1 MAKKVVALDVD
12 IKTTTVGEAV
22 KKTQSLK
29 SELRQLKQELQ
40 TMDESAPQF
49 LEIAKK
55 AGEIEDRIKATNE
68 QVAAFAGPANER
80 ALQGIIGVANGIA
93 GGFAAVQ
100 GATALFVGENED
112 LQKVL
117 VKTQAAM
124 SVLNGLTAI
133 QETLKRESAASTL
146 LYTTATKA
154 ATIATRIFSVATSFL
169 GKALIA
175 TGIGAIVV
183 ALGLLIA
190 NFDKVVK
197 FVQMAIDKFNSMGS
211 GVKNLIS
218 VIFPLIGI
226 IRLVVAGLEELGI
239 IDDAATRKMKKNA
252 EEMEKIRKQSIKTLG
267 KEQKAI
273 EDKYNREIA
282 LAKAAGRD
290 TFAIEKQKRA
300 EILKTLF
307 AMNELDRAR
316 VFTKEATQD
325 EIKAWNERQK
335 TIKELMLAEEVA
347 VIERQKQTSDK
358 AEEEAQKARD
368 KKIAAERKDQ
378 ERLIA
383 TMQEGYDKELA
394 ALQLKHKEQ
403 LAEAVKN
410 GENKKLLERLQ
421 EQELFDLKV
430 KFSEK
435 IKENDIKTNE
445 AQIKQLDDFFAAQER
460 RKQARQQLE
469 QDFVNS
475 SIDLL
480 GQLGA
485 AAKDQSN
492 LQKGLVLAQIAADT
506 ASAISSLVK
515 NSEGNIYNPLTGG
528 LAGAVQF
535 TTGLARIFA
544 GVAQAKRVL
553 QGGGGGAAGGGG
565 GGQQPQLTRSQPPQ
579 SFGLDTR
586 AFNQQGDTRVYVVE
600 NDITR
605 SQRRVA
611 QLRESAIID

>member
-29 SELRQLKQELQ
+29 SELKQLKQELQ

-226 IRLVVAGLEELGI
+226 IRLVVSGLEELGI

-267 KEQKAI
+267 KEKQAI

-282 LAKAAGRD
+282 LAKAAGKD
-290 TFAIEKQKRA
+290 TFEMEKQKRA

-307 AMNELDRAR
+307 ALNELDRAR
-316 VFTKEATQD
+316 VFSKEATQE
-325 EIKAWNERQK
+325 EIKGWNERQK
-335 TIKELMLAEEVA
+335 LIRELLLEGEVA
-347 VIERQKQTSDK
+347 VIERQKEANDK
-358 AEEEAQKARD
+358 AQEESQKATD
-368 KKIAAERKDQ
+368 KKIAAEKTDQ
-378 ERLIA
+378 MRLIE
-383 TMQEGYDKELA
+383 TMKEGYDKELA
-394 ALQLKHKEQ
+394 LLQFKHKEE
-403 LAEAVKN
+403 LKEAEKN
-410 GENKKLLERLQ
+410 GENIELLKRLQ
-421 EQELFDLKV
+421 KDQLFDLELKYNQKV
-430 KFSEK
+430 KDNEA
-435 IKENDIKTNE
+435 KTNE
-445 AQIKQLDDFFAAQER
+445 ERIKKLDEFFAAQER

>member
-1 MAKKVVALDVD
+1 MAKKVIALDVD

-29 SELRQLKQELQ
+29 SELRQLQNQLASGELQ
-40 TMDESAPQF
+40 G
-49 LEIAKK
+49 K
-55 AGEIEDRIKATNE
+55 AFEDASRRAGDLRDRIGDVNARVNVLASDTKKLDTFISVG
-68 QVAAFAGPANER
+68 Q
-80 ALQGIIGVANGIA
+80 GIA
-93 GGFAAVQ
+93 GGFAAAQ
-100 GATALFVGENED
+100 GAMAVFGAESAD
-112 LQKVL
+112 LQKQL
-117 VKTQAAM
+117 VKIQGAM
-124 SVLNGLTAI
+124 ALLNGVQAVAA
-133 QETLKRESAASTL
+133 TLNKDSAASVL
-146 LYTTATKA
+146 LFSKAQKIATITTRVFATAT
-154 ATIATRIFSVATSFL
+154 TFL

-211 GVKNLIS
+211 GIKNLIS

-226 IRLVVAGLEELGI
+226 LRLVATGLEKLGI

-252 EEMEKIRKQSIKTLG
+252 EEMEKVRKQTIKTLG

-282 LAKAAGRD
+282 LAKAAGKD

-435 IKENDIKTNE
+435 VKENDIKTNE
-445 AQIKQLDDFFAAQER
+445 AQIKQLDSFFNLQKL
-460 RKQARQQLE
+460 RKEARQQLE

>member
-1 MAKKVVALDVD
+1 MAKKVIALDVD

-80 ALQGIIGVANGIA
+80 ALQGIVGVANGIA

-154 ATIATRIFSVATSFL
+154 ATIATRIFAVATSFL

-252 EEMEKIRKQSIKTLG
+252 EEMEKVRKQTIKTLG
-267 KEQKAI
+267 KEKQAI

-307 AMNELDRAR
+307 ALNELDRAR
-316 VFTKEATQD
+316 VFSKEATQE
-325 EIKAWNERQK
+325 EIKGWNERQK
-335 TIKELMLAEEVA
+335 LIRELLLEGEVA
-347 VIERQKQTSDK
+347 VIERQKEANDK
-358 AEEEAQKARD
+358 ALEESQKAMD
-368 KKIAAERKDQ
+368 KKIAAEKTDQ
-378 ERLIA
+378 MRLIE
-383 TMQEGYDKELA
+383 TMKEGYDKELA
-394 ALQLKHKEQ
+394 LLQFKHKEE
-403 LAEAVKN
+403 LKEAAKN
-410 GENKKLLERLQ
+410 GENIELLKRTQ
-421 EQELFDLKV
+421 KDQLFDLELKY
-430 KFSEK
+430 SEK
-435 IKENDIKTNE
+435 VKENDIKTNE
-445 AQIKQLDDFFAAQER
+445 AQIKELDRFFEVQNQ

-553 QGGGGGAAGGGG
+553 QGGGGGASGGGG

>member
-1 MAKKVVALDVD
+1 MAKKVIALDVD

-133 QETLKRESAASTL
+133 QETLKKESAASTL

-154 ATIATRIFSVATSFL
+154 ATIATRIFAVATSFL

-226 IRLVVAGLEELGI
+226 IRLVVSGLEELGI

-267 KEQKAI
+267 KEKQAI

-282 LAKAAGRD
+282 LAKAAGKD
-290 TFAIEKQKRA
+290 TFEMEKQKRA

-307 AMNELDRAR
+307 ALNELDRAR
-316 VFTKEATQD
+316 VFSKEATQD
-325 EIKAWNERQK
+325 EIKGWNERQK
-335 TIKELMLAEEVA
+335 LIRELLLEGEVA
-347 VIERQKQTSDK
+347 VIEKQKQTSDK

-368 KKIAAERKDQ
+368 KKIAAEKTDQ
-378 ERLIA
+378 MRLIE

-394 ALQLKHKEQ
+394 LLQFKHKEQ

-410 GENKKLLERLQ
+410 GENVKLLERLQ

-435 IKENDIKTNE
+435 AKENDIKTNE
-445 AQIKQLDDFFAAQER
+445 ERIKKLDEFFAAQER

-553 QGGGGGAAGGGG
+553 QGGGGGAGGGGG

>member
-1 MAKKVVALDVD
+1 MAKKVIALDVD

-282 LAKAAGRD
+282 LAKAAGKD

-307 AMNELDRAR
+307 ALNELDRAR
-316 VFTKEATQD
+316 VFSKEATQE
-325 EIKAWNERQK
+325 EIKGWNERQK
-335 TIKELMLAEEVA
+335 LIRELLLEGEVA
-347 VIERQKQTSDK
+347 VIERQKEANDK
-358 AEEEAQKARD
+358 AQEESQKATD
-368 KKIAAERKDQ
+368 KKIAAEKTDQ
-378 ERLIA
+378 MRLIE
-383 TMQEGYDKELA
+383 TMKEGYDKELTL
-394 ALQLKHKEQ
+394 LQFKHKEE
-403 LAEAVKN
+403 LKEAEKN
-410 GENKKLLERLQ
+410 GENIELLKRLQ
-421 EQELFDLKV
+421 KDQLFDLELKYNQKV
-430 KFSEK
+430 KDNET
-435 IKENDIKTNE
+435 KTNE
-445 AQIKQLDDFFAAQER
+445 ERIKKLDEFFAAQER

-553 QGGGGGAAGGGG
+553 QGGGAASGGG

>member
-154 ATIATRIFSVATSFL
+154 ATIATRIFAVATSFL

-252 EEMEKIRKQSIKTLG
+252 EEMEKVRKQTIKTLG
-267 KEQKAI
+267 KEKQAI

-282 LAKAAGRD
+282 LAKAAGKD
-290 TFAIEKQKRA
+290 TFEMEKLKRA

-307 AMNELDRAR
+307 ALNELDRAR
-316 VFTKEATQD
+316 VFSKEATQE
-325 EIKAWNERQK
+325 EIKGWNERQK
-335 TIKELMLAEEVA
+335 LIRELLLEGEVA
-347 VIERQKQTSDK
+347 VIERQKEANDK
-358 AEEEAQKARD
+358 AQEESQKATD
-368 KKIAAERKDQ
+368 KKIAAEKTDQ
-378 ERLIA
+378 MRLIE
-383 TMQEGYDKELA
+383 TMKEGYDKELA
-394 ALQLKHKEQ
+394 LLQFKHKEE
-403 LAEAVKN
+403 LKEAEKN
-410 GENKKLLERLQ
+410 GENIELLKRLQ
-421 EQELFDLKV
+421 KDQLFDLELKYNQKV
-430 KFSEK
+430 KDNEA
-435 IKENDIKTNE
+435 KTNE
-445 AQIKQLDDFFAAQER
+445 ERIKKLDEFFAAQER

-565 GGQQPQLTRSQPPQ
+565 GGQQPQLSRSQPPQ

>member
-1 MAKKVVALDVD
+1 MAKKVIALDVD

-80 ALQGIIGVANGIA
+80 ALQGIVGVANGIA

-154 ATIATRIFSVATSFL
+154 ATIATRIFAVATSFL

-252 EEMEKIRKQSIKTLG
+252 EEMEKVRKQTIKTLG
-267 KEQKAI
+267 KEKQAI

-282 LAKAAGRD
+282 LAKAAGKD
-290 TFAIEKQKRA
+290 TFEMEKQKRA
-300 EILKTLF
+300 EILKTLRT
-307 AMNELDRAR
+307 MNELDRAR
-316 VFTKEATQD
+316 IFTKDATKD
-325 EIKAWNERQK
+325 EIKAWNERQA

-347 VIERQKQTSDK
+347 VIERQTETNTKLK
-358 AEEEAQKARD
+358 ENREEAEKVR
-368 KKIAAERKDQ
+368 IAAMKTDQ
-378 ERLIA
+378 QRLIA
-383 TMQEGYDKELA
+383 TMKEGYDMELA
-394 ALQLKHKEQ
+394 SLQAKHMEEQ
-403 LAEAVKN
+403 IAAKKN
-410 GENKKLLERLQ
+410 GENLVLLKRLQ
-421 EQELFDLKV
+421 DQQLFDLQLKYSEKV
-430 KFSEK
+430 K
-435 IKENDIKTNE
+435 ENEVKTNE
-445 AQIKQLDDFFAAQER
+445 AQIKQLDEFFAAQQR

>member
-29 SELRQLKQELQ
+29 SELRQLQNQLASGELQ
-40 TMDESAPQF
+40 G
-49 LEIAKK
+49 K
-55 AGEIEDRIKATNE
+55 AFEDASRRAGDLRDRIGDVNARVNVLASDTKKLDTFISVG
-68 QVAAFAGPANER
+68 Q
-80 ALQGIIGVANGIA
+80 GIA
-93 GGFAAVQ
+93 GGFAAAQ
-100 GATALFVGENED
+100 GAMAVFGAESED
-112 LQKVL
+112 LQKQL
-117 VKTQAAM
+117 VKIQGAM
-124 SVLNGLTAI
+124 ALLNGVQAVAA
-133 QETLKRESAASTL
+133 TLNKDSAASVL
-146 LYTTATKA
+146 LLGKAQAIVTTATRGLTVAFGGMAKA
-154 ATIATRIFSVATSFL
+154 I
-169 GKALIA
+169 IA
-175 TGIGAIVV
+175 TGIGALVV
-183 ALGLLIA
+183 AVGLLIA
-190 NFDKVVK
+190 NFDKLKDVMTTAASK
-197 FVQMAIDKFNSMGS
+197 ARDFAKES
-211 GVKNLIS
+211 KEIS
-218 VIFPLIGI
+218 DLSV
-226 IRLVVAGLEELGI
+226 
-239 IDDAATRKMKKNA
+239 KNA
-252 EEMEKIRKQSIKTLG
+252 EDFDEEARSLRRLG
-267 KEQKAI
+267 FEEDMIEQKRKERRLQALKDLENTQKANKKSVKESEESLEKVKAWEKWGFGLIPRLLFGDEKDVAKAKESVSETSKQI
-273 EDKYNREIA
+273 EKLQNDIFETEEKRKEEQKKRDD
-282 LAKAAGRD
+282 LAKKED
-290 TFAIEKQKRA
+290 EKKR
-300 EILKTLF
+300 
-307 AMNELDRAR
+307 
-316 VFTKEATQD
+316 KEA
-325 EIKAWNERQK
+325 A
-335 TIKELMLAEEVA
+335 
-347 VIERQKQTSDK
+347 DK
-358 AEEEAQKARD
+358 R
-368 KKIAAERKDQ
+368 IAATKTDQ

-383 TMQEGYDKELA
+383 TMSEGYAKELA
-394 ALQLKHKEQ
+394 MLEMKHKEEQ
-403 LAEAVKN
+403 RLAKLN
-410 GENKKLLERLQ
+410 GENLAILKRRQ
-421 EQELFDLKV
+421 SQELFDLDV
-430 KFSEK
+430 KYTESVK
-435 IKENDIKTNE
+435 KNE
-445 AQIKQLDDFFAAQER
+445 SLNIQDRTKQLDEFFAAQER

-553 QGGGGGAAGGGG
+553 QGGGGAGGG

-586 AFNQQGDTRVYVVE
+586 ALNQQGDTRVYVVE

>member
-1 MAKKVVALDVD
+1 MAKKVIALDVD

-29 SELRQLKQELQ
+29 SELKQLKQELQ

-133 QETLKRESAASTL
+133 QETLKKESAASTL

-226 IRLVVAGLEELGI
+226 IRLVVSGLEELGI

-252 EEMEKIRKQSIKTLG
+252 EEMEKVRKQTIKTLG
-267 KEQKAI
+267 KEKQAI

-282 LAKAAGRD
+282 LAKAAGKD
-290 TFAIEKQKRA
+290 TFEMEKQKRA

-307 AMNELDRAR
+307 ALNELDRAR
-316 VFTKEATQD
+316 VFSKEATQE
-325 EIKAWNERQK
+325 EIKGWNERQK
-335 TIKELMLAEEVA
+335 LIRELLLEGEVA
-347 VIERQKQTSDK
+347 VIERQKEANDK
-358 AEEEAQKARD
+358 AQEESQKATD
-368 KKIAAERKDQ
+368 KKIAAEKTDQ
-378 ERLIA
+378 MRLIE
-383 TMQEGYDKELA
+383 TMKEGYDKELA
-394 ALQLKHKEQ
+394 LLQFKHKEE
-403 LAEAVKN
+403 LKEAEKN
-410 GENKKLLERLQ
+410 GENIELLKRLQ
-421 EQELFDLKV
+421 KDQLFDLELKYNQKV
-430 KFSEK
+430 KDNEA
-435 IKENDIKTNE
+435 KTNE
-445 AQIKQLDDFFAAQER
+445 ERIKKLDEFFAAQER

>member
-1 MAKKVVALDVD
+1 
-12 IKTTTVGEAV
+12 
-22 KKTQSLK
+22 
-29 SELRQLKQELQ
+29 
-40 TMDESAPQF
+40 

-55 AGEIEDRIKATNE
+55 AGEIEDRIKATTE

-154 ATIATRIFSVATSFL
+154 ATIATRIFAVATSFL

-252 EEMEKIRKQSIKTLG
+252 EEMEKVRKQTIKTLG
-267 KEQKAI
+267 KEKQAI

-307 AMNELDRAR
+307 ALNELDRAR
-316 VFTKEATQD
+316 IFTKDATKD
-325 EIKAWNERQK
+325 EIKAWNERQA

-347 VIERQKQTSDK
+347 VIERQTATRTKS
-358 AEEEAQKARD
+358 EEER
-368 KKIAAERKDQ
+368 KKSEETKLAAMKVDQ
-378 ERLIA
+378 ERIVA
-383 TMQEGYDKELA
+383 TMQEGYAKELA
-394 ALQLKHKEQ
+394 ALKLKHKLEE
-403 LAEAVKN
+403 EAAIKN
-410 GENKKLLERLQ
+410 GENIKLLHRKQKDEIF
-421 EQELFDLKV
+421 ELDLIYYK
-430 KFSEK
+430 KQKESEV
-435 IKENDIKTNE
+435 KTNE
-445 AQIKQLDDFFAAQER
+445 AQIKELDSFFNLQKL
-460 RKQARQQLE
+460 RKEARQQLE

>member
-1 MAKKVVALDVD
+1 MAKKVIALDVD

-29 SELRQLKQELQ
+29 SELRQLQNQLASGELQ
-40 TMDESAPQF
+40 G
-49 LEIAKK
+49 K
-55 AGEIEDRIKATNE
+55 AFEDASRRAGDLRDRIGDVNARVNVLASDTKKLDTFISVG
-68 QVAAFAGPANER
+68 Q
-80 ALQGIIGVANGIA
+80 GIA
-93 GGFAAVQ
+93 GGFAAAQ
-100 GATALFVGENED
+100 GAMAVFGAESAD
-112 LQKVL
+112 LQKQL
-117 VKTQAAM
+117 VKIQGAM
-124 SVLNGLTAI
+124 ALLNGVQAVAA
-133 QETLKRESAASTL
+133 TLNKDSAASVL
-146 LYTTATKA
+146 LFSKAQKIATITTRVFATAT
-154 ATIATRIFSVATSFL
+154 TFL

-183 ALGLLIA
+183 AIGLLIA

-226 IRLVVAGLEELGI
+226 LRLVATGLEKLGI

-252 EEMEKIRKQSIKTLG
+252 EEMEKIRKQTIKTLG

-316 VFTKEATQD
+316 VFTKEATQE
-325 EIKAWNERQK
+325 EIKGWNERQK

-358 AEEEAQKARD
+358 AEEESQKARD

-383 TMQEGYDKELA
+383 TMKEGYDKELA

-435 IKENDIKTNE
+435 IKENDTKTNE
-445 AQIKQLDDFFAAQER
+445 DRIKKLDEFFAAQER

-553 QGGGGGAAGGGG
+553 QGGGGGASGGGG

-586 AFNQQGDTRVYVVE
+586 AFNQQGNTRVYVVE

>member
-1 MAKKVVALDVD
+1 MAKKVIALDID

-22 KKTQSLK
+22 TKTK
-29 SELRQLKQELQ
+29 TLKQELK
-40 TMDESAPQF
+40 
-49 LEIAKK
+49 EIKNELTSGRLTGKEFAEATARAAQLSDTIIDVNNRVK
-55 AGEIEDRIKATNE
+55 ALATDGAD
-68 QVAAFAGPANER
+68 VALRGFGDLATS
-80 ALQGIIGVANGIA
+80 IV
-93 GGFAAVQ
+93 GGFAAAQ
-100 GATALFVGENED
+100 GAMAIFGSENED
-112 LQKVL
+112 LQKTL
-117 VKTQAAM
+117 VKLQGAM
-124 SVLNGLTAI
+124 ALLNGLQQVNA
-133 QETLKRESAASTL
+133 TLQGDSAASVFLHSKAQKIATI
-146 LYTTATKA
+146 TTRVFATAT
-154 ATIATRIFSVATSFL
+154 TSL

-267 KEQKAI
+267 KEKQAI

-307 AMNELDRAR
+307 ALNELDRAR
-316 VFTKEATQD
+316 IFTKDATKD

-335 TIKELMLAEEVA
+335 LIRELLLEGEVA
-347 VIERQKQTSDK
+347 VIERQKEANDK
-358 AEEEAQKARD
+358 ALEESQKAMD
-368 KKIAAERKDQ
+368 KKIAAEKTDQ
-378 ERLIA
+378 MRLIE
-383 TMQEGYDKELA
+383 TMKEGYDKELA
-394 ALQLKHKEQ
+394 LLQFKHKEE
-403 LAEAVKN
+403 LKEAAKN
-410 GENKKLLERLQ
+410 GENIELLKRTQ
-421 EQELFDLKV
+421 KDQLFDLELKY
-430 KFSEK
+430 SEK
-435 IKENDIKTNE
+435 VKENDIKTND
-445 AQIKQLDDFFAAQER
+445 AQIKELDRFFEVQNQ